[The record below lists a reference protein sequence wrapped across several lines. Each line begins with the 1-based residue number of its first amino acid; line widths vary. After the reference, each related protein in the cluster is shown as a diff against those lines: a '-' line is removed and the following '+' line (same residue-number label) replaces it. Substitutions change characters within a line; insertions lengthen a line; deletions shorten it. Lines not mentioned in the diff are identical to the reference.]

1 MPDVLMLIERK
12 AAALLLRLLKRTI
25 RFDVRNQSAIGQDR
39 CIYAFWHRD
48 QVFLLLQRAGTKS
61 AILVSSSRDGEFIA
75 GPAEELGYTVVRG
88 SSTRGGAKALTS
100 LVRYGKTHFLAL
112 TPDGPKGPP
121 GTIHPGLYH
130 LALLSGLP
138 IVAIRCDTRQE
149 WVFNSWDLFRFPKP
163 FARILVEYSDPIY
176 LSDKADIPAV
186 ETQIR
191 SFLYP
196 PVASR

>member
-1 MPDVLMLIERK
+1 MPDVLMLIESK

-61 AILVSSSRDGEFIA
+61 AILVSSSRDGELIA

-112 TPDGPKGPP
+112 TPDGLKDLPARSIP
-121 GTIHPGLYH
+121 GSIILRCYQDSLLWRLDVIRGRNGCSIPG
-130 LALLSGLP
+130 
-138 IVAIRCDTRQE
+138 I
-149 WVFNSWDLFRFPKP
+149 
-163 FARILVEYSDPIY
+163 YSDFPS
-176 LSDKADIPAV
+176 LS
-186 ETQIR
+186 
-191 SFLYP
+191 
-196 PVASR
+196 PVSW